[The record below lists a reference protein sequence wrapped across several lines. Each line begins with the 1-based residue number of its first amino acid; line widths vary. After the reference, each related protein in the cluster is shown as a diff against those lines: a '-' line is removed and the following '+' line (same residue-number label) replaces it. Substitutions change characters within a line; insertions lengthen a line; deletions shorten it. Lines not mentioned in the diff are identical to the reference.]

1 MITFDFENKEIRQ
14 DGRKIGEI
22 SAIDS
27 RAESDILNKIQNRS
41 DSLSDFRDSLSD
53 FRYDFL
59 YGDEYDVIWNYV
71 DEHDDK
77 LSEALHKLANR
88 VENEL

>member
-14 DGRKIGEI
+14 YGRKIGEI

-27 RAESDILNKIQNRS
+27 RAESDILNEIQNRS
-41 DSLSDFRDSLSD
+41 DSLSDFRD
-53 FRYDFL
+53 DFL
-59 YGDEYDVIWNYV
+59 YGDEYDVIWGYL

-77 LSEALHKLANR
+77 LSDALYKLANR
-88 VENEL
+88 IENEL

>member
-27 RAESDILNKIQNRS
+27 RAESDILNEIQKSKR
-41 DSLSDFRDSLSD
+41 FA
-53 FRYDFL
+53 F
-59 YGDEYDVIWNYV
+59 
-71 DEHDDK
+71 
-77 LSEALHKLANR
+77 
-88 VENEL
+88 

>member
-27 RAESDILNKIQNRS
+27 RAESDILNEIQNRS
-41 DSLSDFRDSLSD
+41 DSLSDFRD
-53 FRYDFL
+53 DFL
-59 YGDEYDVIWNYV
+59 YGDEYDAIWKYL
-71 DEHDDK
+71 DKHDNK
-77 LSEALHKLANR
+77 LSDALHELANR

>member
-27 RAESDILNKIQNRS
+27 RAESDILNERS
-41 DSLSDFRDSLSD
+41 DSLSDFRDD
-53 FRYDFL
+53 VL
-59 YGDEYDVIWNYV
+59 YGDEYDVIWDYL
-71 DEHDDK
+71 DENDDK
-77 LSEALHKLANR
+77 LSDALRKLANR
-88 VENEL
+88 IENEL

>member
-27 RAESDILNKIQNRS
+27 RAESDILNERS
-41 DSLSDFRDSLSD
+41 DSLSDFRDD
-53 FRYDFL
+53 VL
-59 YGDEYDVIWNYV
+59 YGDEYSAIWDYL

-77 LSEALHKLANR
+77 LSDALRKLANR
-88 VENEL
+88 IENEL

>member
-27 RAESDILNKIQNRS
+27 RAESDILNERS
-41 DSLSDFRDSLSD
+41 DSLSDFRDD
-53 FRYDFL
+53 VL
-59 YGDEYDVIWNYV
+59 YGDEYSAIWDYL
-71 DEHDDK
+71 DENDDTLSDTLRK
-77 LSEALHKLANR
+77 LTNR
-88 VENEL
+88 IENEL

>member
-27 RAESDILNKIQNRS
+27 RAESDILNERS
-41 DSLSDFRDSLSD
+41 DSLSDI
-53 FRYDFL
+53 L
-59 YGDEYDVIWNYV
+59 YGDEYDVIWDYL

-77 LSEALHKLANR
+77 LSDALRKLANR
-88 VENEL
+88 IENEL

>member
-27 RAESDILNKIQNRS
+27 RAESDILNERS
-41 DSLSDFRDSLSD
+41 DSLSDFRDD
-53 FRYDFL
+53 VL
-59 YGDEYDVIWNYV
+59 YGDEYDVIWDYL
-71 DEHDDK
+71 DEHDDDLSDALRK
-77 LSEALHKLANR
+77 LSNR
-88 VENEL
+88 IENEL

>member
-27 RAESDILNKIQNRS
+27 RAESDILNEIQNRI
-41 DSLSDFRDSLSD
+41 DALSDLLNDG
-53 FRYDFL
+53 L
-59 YGDEYDVIWNYV
+59 YGYEYDVIWIY
-71 DEHDDK
+71 
-77 LSEALHKLANR
+77 
-88 VENEL
+88 

>member
-27 RAESDILNKIQNRS
+27 RAESDILNERS
-41 DSLSDFRDSLSD
+41 DSLSDFRDD
-53 FRYDFL
+53 VL
-59 YGDEYDVIWNYV
+59 YGDEYDVIWDYL

-77 LSEALHKLANR
+77 LSDALRKLANR
-88 VENEL
+88 IENEL

>member
-1 MITFDFENKEIRQ
+1 MITFDFENKEICQ

-27 RAESDILNKIQNRS
+27 RAESDILDEIQNRRS
-41 DSLSDFRDSLSD
+41 DSLSDFRD
-53 FRYDFL
+53 DFL
-59 YGDEYDVIWNYV
+59 YGDEYDVIWDYL

-77 LSEALHKLANR
+77 LSDALHKLANR
-88 VENEL
+88 IENEL

>member
-27 RAESDILNKIQNRS
+27 RAESDILNEIQNRRS
-41 DSLSDFRDSLSD
+41 DSLSDFRD
-53 FRYDFL
+53 DFL
-59 YGDEYDVIWNYV
+59 YADEYDVIWDYL

-77 LSEALHKLANR
+77 LSYALYKLANR
-88 VENEL
+88 IENEL

>member
-27 RAESDILNKIQNRS
+27 RAENDILNEIQNRS
-41 DSLSDFRDSLSD
+41 DSLSDFRTKIYI
-53 FRYDFL
+53 RM
-59 YGDEYDVIWNYV
+59 
-71 DEHDDK
+71 
-77 LSEALHKLANR
+77 
-88 VENEL
+88 

>member
-27 RAESDILNKIQNRS
+27 RAESDILNERS
-41 DSLSDFRDSLSD
+41 DSLSDFRD
-53 FRYDFL
+53 DFL
-59 YGDEYDVIWNYV
+59 YGDEYDAIQNYL
-71 DEHDDK
+71 DEHDDE
-77 LSEALHKLANR
+77 LSYVLHKLANR
-88 VENEL
+88 IENEL

>member
-27 RAESDILNKIQNRS
+27 RAESDILNERS
-41 DSLSDFRDSLSD
+41 DSLSDFRDD
-53 FRYDFL
+53 VL
-59 YGDEYDVIWNYV
+59 YGDEYDVIWDYL
-71 DEHDDK
+71 DENDDK
-77 LSEALHKLANR
+77 LSDALRKLANR
-88 VENEL
+88 IENDL

>member
-27 RAESDILNKIQNRS
+27 RAESDILNEIQNRRS
-41 DSLSDFRDSLSD
+41 DSLSDFRD
-53 FRYDFL
+53 DFL
-59 YGDEYDVIWNYV
+59 YGDEYDVIWDYL

-77 LSEALHKLANR
+77 LSYALYKLANR
-88 VENEL
+88 IENEL

>member
-27 RAESDILNKIQNRS
+27 RAESDILNEIQNQKAIR
-41 DSLSDFRDSLSD
+41 
-53 FRYDFL
+53 FL
-59 YGDEYDVIWNYV
+59 IFAMMFCMEMNMMSSGII
-71 DEHDDK
+71 
-77 LSEALHKLANR
+77 
-88 VENEL
+88 

>member
-27 RAESDILNKIQNRS
+27 RAESDILNEIQNRS
-41 DSLSDFRDSLSD
+41 DSLSDFRD
-53 FRYDFL
+53 DFL
-59 YGDEYDVIWNYV
+59 YRDDYDVMWKYL
-71 DEHDDK
+71 DKHDNK
-77 LSEALHKLANR
+77 LSDTLRKLANR
-88 VENEL
+88 IENEL

>member
-27 RAESDILNKIQNRS
+27 RAESDILIFVMMFYMEMNMIS
-41 DSLSDFRDSLSD
+41 
-53 FRYDFL
+53 
-59 YGDEYDVIWNYV
+59 YGII
-71 DEHDDK
+71 
-77 LSEALHKLANR
+77 
-88 VENEL
+88 

>member
-27 RAESDILNKIQNRS
+27 RAESDILNEIQNRRS
-41 DSLSDFRDSLSD
+41 DSLSDFRD
-53 FRYDFL
+53 DFL
-59 YGDEYDVIWNYV
+59 YGDEYDIIWDYL

-77 LSEALHKLANR
+77 LSYALYKLANR
-88 VENEL
+88 IENEL

>member
-27 RAESDILNKIQNRS
+27 RAESDILNERS
-41 DSLSDFRDSLSD
+41 DSLSDFRDD
-53 FRYDFL
+53 VL
-59 YGDEYDVIWNYV
+59 YGDEYDVIWDYL
-71 DEHDDK
+71 DEHDDE
-77 LSEALHKLANR
+77 LSDALRKLANR
-88 VENEL
+88 IENEL

>member
-27 RAESDILNKIQNRS
+27 RAESDILNEIQNRS
-41 DSLSDFRDSLSD
+41 DSLSDFRDD
-53 FRYDFL
+53 VL
-59 YGDEYDVIWNYV
+59 YGDEYDVIWDYL

-77 LSEALHKLANR
+77 LSEALRKLANR
-88 VENEL
+88 IENEL

>member
-27 RAESDILNKIQNRS
+27 RAESDILNEIQNRS
-41 DSLSDFRDSLSD
+41 DSLSDFRD
-53 FRYDFL
+53 DFL
-59 YGDEYDVIWNYV
+59 YGDEYDVIWKYL
-71 DEHDDK
+71 DEHDDE
-77 LSEALHKLANR
+77 LSEALRKLTNR
-88 VENEL
+88 VEEDF

>member
-27 RAESDILNKIQNRS
+27 RAESDILNEIQNRRS
-41 DSLSDFRDSLSD
+41 DSLSDFRD
-53 FRYDFL
+53 DFL
-59 YGDEYDVIWNYV
+59 YGDEYNVIWDYL
-71 DEHDDK
+71 DEHDGK
-77 LSEALHKLANR
+77 LSDALRKLANR
-88 VENEL
+88 IENEL

>member
-27 RAESDILNKIQNRS
+27 RAESDILNERS
-41 DSLSDFRDSLSD
+41 DSLSDI
-53 FRYDFL
+53 L
-59 YGDEYDVIWNYV
+59 YGDEYDVIWDYL

-77 LSEALHKLANR
+77 LSKTLHKLTNR
-88 VENEL
+88 IENEL

>member
-27 RAESDILNKIQNRS
+27 RAESDILNEIQNRRS
-41 DSLSDFRDSLSD
+41 DSLSDFRD
-53 FRYDFL
+53 DFL
-59 YGDEYDVIWNYV
+59 YGDEYDVIWDYL
-71 DEHDDK
+71 DEYDDK
-77 LSEALHKLANR
+77 LSYALRKLANR
-88 VENEL
+88 IENEL

>member
-1 MITFDFENKEIRQ
+1 MITFDFENKEIHQ

-27 RAESDILNKIQNRS
+27 RAESDILNEIQNRS
-41 DSLSDFRDSLSD
+41 DSLSDFRD
-53 FRYDFL
+53 DFL
-59 YGDEYDVIWNYV
+59 YGDEYDVIWKYL
-71 DEHDDK
+71 DKHDNK
-77 LSEALHKLANR
+77 LSEALRKLTNR

>member
-27 RAESDILNKIQNRS
+27 RAESDILNERS
-41 DSLSDFRDSLSD
+41 DSLSDFRDD
-53 FRYDFL
+53 VL
-59 YGDEYDVIWNYV
+59 YGDEYDVIWDYL
-71 DEHDDK
+71 DEHDDELSDALRK
-77 LSEALHKLANR
+77 LTNR
-88 VENEL
+88 IENEL

>member
-27 RAESDILNKIQNRS
+27 RAESDILNEIQNRS
-41 DSLSDFRDSLSD
+41 DSLSDFRDDED
-53 FRYDFL
+53 FKD
-59 YGDEYDVIWNYV
+59 DEKEEYEKWLKKN
-71 DEHDDK
+71 
-77 LSEALHKLANR
+77 
-88 VENEL
+88 

>member
-27 RAESDILNKIQNRS
+27 RAESDILNERS
-41 DSLSDFRDSLSD
+41 DSLSDLRD
-53 FRYDFL
+53 YVL
-59 YGDEYDVIWNYV
+59 YGDEYDVIWDYL
-71 DEHDDK
+71 DENDDK
-77 LSEALHKLANR
+77 LSDALRKLANR
-88 VENEL
+88 IENEL